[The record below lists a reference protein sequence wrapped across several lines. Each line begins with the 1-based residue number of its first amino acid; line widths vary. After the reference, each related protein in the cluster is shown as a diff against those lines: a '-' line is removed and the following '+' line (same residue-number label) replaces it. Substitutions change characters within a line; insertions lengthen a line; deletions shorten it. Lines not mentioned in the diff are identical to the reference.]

1 MRYAPKHTFGRYH
14 FYTIL
19 CPSCLAGAPLVPMH
33 IYLQLSGYGVQSLS
47 KARTLRMYR
56 RHAYAPACSCQ
67 MSAGSHMWAPP
78 CIRVCKYCGML
89 AESVRSPRMCTS
101 APCRTILNHHR
112 NHLKCLQLIC
122 IRPMRAHVNPVGTI
136 LNHLRNHLKCLQ
148 IICIRLMQAHLNP
161 FGTILNHPRNHLKVK
176 EASHKT
182 RIASKR
188 TVSFI

>member
-67 MSAGSHMWAPP
+67 MSAGSHMWAPRAYAYANIAE
-78 CIRVCKYCGML
+78 CLQRVCGRRACAHLHHVG
-89 AESVRSPRMCTS
+89 
-101 APCRTILNHHR
+101 TILNHHR